1 MDIDKSMSE
10 TLLAKDIMIEEVQ
23 IISPGDL
30 IAAAKLKM
38 MRNNVGGLPVVDGER
53 LVGIITHRDILLA
66 GGESLGLKVE
76 ELMSKDLKVAGPDT
90 TLLEIVKIM
99 VDEGYQRIPVV
110 KDGKLIGLVTQSSI
124 IRAVA
129 DIVGSMN

>member
-1 MDIDKSMSE
+1 MSE
-10 TLLAKDIMIEEVQ
+10 TPLAKDIMIEEVHT
-23 IISPGDL
+23 ITPGDL

-38 MRNNVGGLPVVDGER
+38 MRSNVGGLPVVDGEK

-66 GGESLGLKVE
+66 GGESLGLKVQ

-90 TLLEIVKIM
+90 TLLEIVEIM
-99 VDEGYQRIPVV
+99 AGEGYQRIPVV
-110 KDGKLIGLVTQSSI
+110 EEGKLIGLVTQSSI

-129 DIVGSMN
+129 DIVGSKN

>member
-1 MDIDKSMSE
+1 
-10 TLLAKDIMIEEVQ
+10 MIKQVQ

-66 GGESLGLKVE
+66 GGEAIGLKVK
-76 ELMSKDLKVAGPDT
+76 ELMSKNLKVVGPET
-90 TLLEIVKIM
+90 SLLEIVTIM
-99 VDEGYQRIPVV
+99 ADEGFQRIPVV
-110 KDGKLIGLVTQSSI
+110 KNGKLIGLVTQSSI

-129 DIVGSMN
+129 DIVGSKN